1 MKKKSIIALLLAACC
16 FLAAAPQWTV
26 PGSPGIPNV
35 FAEEEGEEPEPDIG
49 DDTELDTYPD
59 DWENN
64 MFDDISDQEL
74 LEEMVEEARYYI
86 IYVQSM
92 EATENQ
98 QDIIK
103 ELQEML
109 TRAEQILQQER
120 ISDYRNQANRI
131 QTTLERLLETMSGQ
145 KHLSNRQGFGL
156 MINDDNVDLKIG
168 EPYVRYFEQ
177 GYPSLIVVPY
187 YEGTLEYDV
196 IFHHA
201 GGETEVLYHK
211 EPWKAE
217 INLNNVVKIPLQLKT
232 RGWHEVRFKLNAEGQ
247 YPYYDSIH
255 FYAQAAGY
263 HKPAGSADSL
273 FVDETGALQY
283 VPDYKGNHIMD
294 YSTVGYE
301 HGEKEPPIVEEKVTV
316 SPSYSGDDW
325 ARIQAAI
332 DKVSAMPLDENGFR
346 GAVVLKQG
354 VYQVSKTLNINAS
367 GVVLRGEYCENG
379 AGEPMEKAVIRST
392 QNSETECVLIDGGK
406 SISVNSA
413 TSVGILNQYVPF
425 GCDEVFVENTRGYQ
439 VGDSV
444 VVRVSFDM
452 KWIQETGHDLLVR
465 DGESQAWPPFSVDF
479 ERMVTGVTE
488 NTIQLDV
495 PIATNIDSKLQTGE
509 IIRCTENR
517 IEHTGV
523 ENIQFVAGTD
533 ILSATGDSKM
543 ETSGYFISE
552 ERASCAVCFNN
563 VKNAWAR
570 DLDIQYFDKGVMFG
584 RGAKYCTGRDL
595 TYRVPSSIITG
606 GRRYPFYTEGQSTLF
621 TRCTAQDAR
630 HAYSLGSRVPGP
642 NVFHRC
648 YSTNNYGLSEPHH
661 RWSMGGLYDNV
672 QADLGLYNRQSLG
685 TGHGWAAAWYV
696 AWNTENA
703 LTIQTPPTAQNYS
716 IGHVGT
722 TPTPPYTTDMPQH
735 FELLGTHA
743 SLESLYEY
751 ELEQRI
757 GKEQLDKVFARAEY
771 PVVKK

>member
-1 MKKKSIIALLLAACC
+1 MKAKSILALLLAACC
-16 FLAAAPQWTV
+16 LLSTPQTLYMT
-26 PGSPGIPNV
+26 GSV
-35 FAEEEGEEPEPDIG
+35 FAEDEDGSEPDIEY
-49 DDTELDTYPD
+49 DYDTEPDEYPD
-59 DWENN
+59 STDYD
-64 MFDDISDQEL
+64 MFDDMSDQEL
-74 LEEMVEEARYYI
+74 LEEMIDEARYYI
-86 IYVQSM
+86 DYVQSM
-92 EATENQ
+92 EVTETQ
-98 QDIIK
+98 QALIE
-103 ELQEML
+103 ELQAVL
-109 TRAEQILQQER
+109 TRAGQVLAQEK
-120 ISDYRNQANRI
+120 ISDYRNEVNRI
-131 QTTLERLLETMSGQ
+131 QAALDQLLETLGDL
-145 KHLSNRQGFGL
+145 KHPSNRQGFGL
-156 MINDDNVDLKIG
+156 MINDDNADVKIG

-177 GYPSLIVVPY
+177 GYPGLLVVPY

-196 IFHHA
+196 IFHHSA
-201 GGETEVLYHK
+201 SETEVLYHK
-211 EPWKAE
+211 EPWQAE
-217 INLNNVVKIPLQLKT
+217 VNLNNVVKIPLQLKD
-232 RGWHEVRFKLNAEGQ
+232 RGGDEVRFKLTVEGQ
-247 YPYYDSIH
+247 YPYYDAIH
-255 FYAQAAGY
+255 FYAQAASY

-273 FVDETGALQY
+273 FVDETGTIQY

-301 HGEKEPPIVEEKVTV
+301 HGEEAPPIVEEKVTV

-332 DKVSAMPLDENGFR
+332 DQVSQMPLDENGFR

-354 VYQVSKTLNINAS
+354 VYQVSKTLNITTS
-367 GVVLRGEYCENG
+367 GVVLRGEYCEDEG
-379 AGEPMEKAVIRST
+379 GEAGEKAVIRST
-392 QNSETECVLIDGGK
+392 QKSETECVMIDGGK
-406 SISVNSA
+406 SVTVDTKTAVN
-413 TSVGILNQYVPF
+413 ILDQYVPF
-425 GCDEVFVENTRGYQ
+425 GSNEVFVENTHGYQ

-452 KWIQETGHDLLVR
+452 KWIQATGHDLLER
-465 DGESQAWPPFSVDF
+465 YGESQAWPPFSVDF
-479 ERMVTGVTE
+479 ERMVTGVTDS
-488 NTIQLDV
+488 TIQLDV
-495 PIATNIDSKLQTGE
+495 PIATNIDSSLQTGQ
-509 IIRCTENR
+509 IIRCTDNR

-543 ETSGYFISE
+543 ETGGYFISE

-642 NVFHRC
+642 NVFHQC

-672 QADLGLYNRQSLG
+672 QADMGFYNRSFLG

-696 AWNTENA
+696 AWNTENT

-722 TPTPPYTTDMPQH
+722 TPTPPYTPDMPQH

-743 SLESLYEY
+743 SPESLYEY

-757 GKEQLDKVFARAEY
+757 GKEQLDTVFARAKY
-771 PVVKK
+771 PLS